1 MNKKASLTVASIQ
14 LNSQQDVPD
23 NQRRIEKWIA
33 QAAALG
39 AQMVVL
45 PENAFCHPYSSTC
58 QPALDSVPAWLQ
70 QQARQHTLWI
80 FGGTVPARASNGKV
94 YSRLHV
100 INSDGEVVAHY
111 DKIHL
116 FDVHVEEEKADYLES
131 ATFEAGKKPL
141 VVETPWGGIGCAI
154 CYDLR
159 FPELILAMEPS
170 APVAVVVPAA
180 FTLHTGRKHW
190 LHLLRARALDTFS
203 WIISAGQTGVH
214 HGGRETFGHSAIVDP
229 NGVVVAELAQGEGV
243 ILHKLDLNQGLALRR
258 QIPLASH
265 RRL

>member
-1 MNKKASLTVASIQ
+1 MSRTSLIVASIQ

-33 QAAALG
+33 QAASLG
-39 AQMVVL
+39 ARMVVL
-45 PENAFCHPYSSTC
+45 PENAFCHPYRSAC
-58 QPALDSVPAWLQ
+58 QPALDAVPAWLQ
-70 QQARQHTLWI
+70 QQARQHKLWI

-94 YSRLHV
+94 FARLLV
-100 INSDGEVVAHY
+100 INTDGEIVAHY

-116 FDVHVEEEKADYLES
+116 FDVHVEEEGVDYRES
-131 ATFEAGKKPL
+131 DTFEAGSQP
-141 VVETPWGGIGCAI
+141 VVVSTPWGPMGCAI

-159 FPELILAMEPS
+159 FPELFRAMEPS

-180 FTLHTGRKHW
+180 FTWHTGRKHW

-214 HGGRETFGHSAIVDP
+214 HGGRETFGHTAMVDP
-229 NGVVVAELAQGEGV
+229 NGVIAAEQAQGEGV
-243 ILHKLDLNQGLALRR
+243 VVHTLDLNQGLALRR

>member
-1 MNKKASLTVASIQ
+1 MNSSSVFVACIQ
-14 LNSQQDVPD
+14 LNSQQDVD
-23 NQRRIEKWIA
+23 SNKNRIHAFID
-33 QAAALG
+33 QAASLG
-39 AQMVVL
+39 AQIVVL
-45 PENAFCHPYSSTC
+45 PENAFCHPYSAGC
-58 QPALDSVPAWLQ
+58 QPALNAVPAWLQ
-70 QQARQHTLWI
+70 EQARQYQLWI
-80 FGGTVPARASNGKV
+80 FGGTVPVPAGNGKV

-100 INSDGEVVAHY
+100 INPEGVIVAHY

-116 FDVHVEEEKADYLES
+116 FDVHVEEEKADYRES
-131 ATFEAGKKPL
+131 ATFEAGKQPL

-159 FPELILAMEPS
+159 FPELFLAMEPS
-170 APVAVVVPAA
+170 AAVAVVVPAA

-214 HGGRETFGHSAIVDP
+214 HGGRETFGHSAVVDP